1 LKERISS
8 VVQPTQPIPVSPL
21 DSELCM
27 TSPLGIDVPVD
38 VFSRNG
44 MSWMPSMNSGRSRE
58 RDDEERSSI
67 EESARGRD
75 DNMEI
80 L

>member
-1 LKERISS
+1 MI
-8 VVQPTQPIPVSPL
+8 
-21 DSELCM
+21 
-27 TSPLGIDVPVD
+27 SPLGIVVPVD

-58 RDDEERSSI
+58 SDDEERSSI

-75 DNMEI
+75 DSMEM